1 MELSCPFG
9 IRALSRKENL
19 SWFGVLSQLINPLL
33 TKLVRSKWL
42 DIGYILACLWTETK
56 SRSINTQEKNLANIQ
71 PSRPHAWSIT
81 HVYNQSSLQHEVAF
95 LMNPH
100 LTVQKRRSWF
110 IPQWG
115 LYSLPWLY
123 RYVRARNVLFL
134 KRLGHGF

>member
-1 MELSCPFG
+1 M
-9 IRALSRKENL
+9 
-19 SWFGVLSQLINPLL
+19 
-33 TKLVRSKWL
+33 LVRSKWL

-100 LTVQKRRSWF
+100 LTVQKRRSRSDMVY
-110 IPQWG
+110 PPVG
-115 LYSLPWLY
+115 VVLPTL
-123 RYVRARNVLFL
+123 AI
-134 KRLGHGF
+134 